1 MNYFKKLFF
10 LILLFHSFSPSYSN
24 EKISFIN
31 VDALMKQTTIGKEI
45 IKNLNELNKKN
56 LTLLKTKENKIKDLE
71 TNINKQKNIISEEQ
85 LKSKISILQKEVLN
99 FRKEK
104 ENLLKEFDLIK
115 NQQLTNYFE
124 KASPI
129 IQEYIQEKNIDIILD
144 KKNIFMANESKN
156 ITKDIVI
163 LLNEKLK

>member
-71 TNINKQKNIISEEQ
+71 KNINKQKNIISEEQ